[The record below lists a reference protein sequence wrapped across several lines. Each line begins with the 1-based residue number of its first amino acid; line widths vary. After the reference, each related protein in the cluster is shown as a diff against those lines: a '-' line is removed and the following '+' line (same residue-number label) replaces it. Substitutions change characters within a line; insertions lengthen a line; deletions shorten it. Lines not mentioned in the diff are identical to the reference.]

1 MSILKVDFGRDV
13 DHSHNISTPQ
23 KDKEEGESQTLGF
36 SLNTHL
42 EANILAS
49 KEEHETCLPD
59 DDLIGTGYKEKI
71 ETINDLF
78 LKTLCVHMP
87 PDWWAVKSLC
97 LRVMFYLQH
106 CFSRSTGM
114 CLNNEVKG

>member
-87 PDWWAVKSLC
+87 PDW
-97 LRVMFYLQH
+97 
-106 CFSRSTGM
+106 
-114 CLNNEVKG
+114 